1 MFLMYAYDVFFSNG
15 VSNFIFSTNR
25 GQWENIWIN
34 LKLKS
39 YTFKVLYI
47 SQPTY
52 QSSLSNIF
60 QLVNYLILAYTEQNL
75 KQEKECLFYFSTLLL
90 QLLLSKVELD
100 ASEKMDGGCFTLL
113 QKVALLFILR
123 NVYLP
128 NSYTLLDVSCSEAAT
143 GGALLKKGVLKNFAQ
158 GAPVRESLF
167 Y

>member
-1 MFLMYAYDVFFSNG
+1 MFLMYAYDVFFSND
-15 VSNFIFSTNR
+15 VSNFIFSTYR

-47 SQPTY
+47 SQLTY
-52 QSSLSNIF
+52 QSSLSNLNIF

-75 KQEKECLFYFSTLLL
+75 KQEKECLFSFSTLLL
-90 QLLLSKVELD
+90 QLLFSKVELD
-100 ASEKMDGGCFTLL
+100 ASEKMDGGCFTL
-113 QKVALLFILR
+113 FILR

-128 NSYTLLDVSCSEAAT
+128 NSYTLLDVPCSEAAT
-143 GGALLKKGVLKNFAQ
+143 GGVLLKKGVLRNFAQ
-158 GAPVRESLF
+158 GTPVRESLF

>member
-1 MFLMYAYDVFFSNG
+1 MFLMYAYDVFFSND
-15 VSNFIFSTNR
+15 VSNFIFSTNH

-75 KQEKECLFYFSTLLL
+75 KQEKECLFFTLARCYFS
-90 QLLLSKVELD
+90 
-100 ASEKMDGGCFTLL
+100 CFSVRLNQMR
-113 QKVALLFILR
+113 QKRWMV
-123 NVYLP
+123 
-128 NSYTLLDVSCSEAAT
+128 
-143 GGALLKKGVLKNFAQ
+143 GVLRCCKRQPCF
-158 GAPVRESLF
+158 LF
-167 Y
+167 YVMSIYPTVIHSQMFPVQKQPPEVFC